1 MTVLLAVKST
11 RHTAIGTF
19 RPGVVYAVDD
29 GPMQNRLV
37 ISVLTAGKDLQ
48 GKPVGPGVAGKILTE
63 EKATA
68 YLQGAFSEPQKIGE
82 VSGEDPDSIDLD
94 VLETLQ
100 SQLRT
105 AESQVAETMKSAK
118 AAEEQG
124 AQKQAELE
132 EALQVEKSRAEV
144 AERKA
149 EDAMSRENSAIA
161 TAQAVEAELVSL
173 RQVLEEAKAQSAV
186 ADQPSGEKPEKAGS
200 KR

>member
-1 MTVLLAVKST
+1 MTVLLAVNST

-29 GPMQNRLV
+29 GPIQNRLV
-37 ISVLTAGKDLQ
+37 VSILTTGKDLQ
-48 GKPVGPGVAGKILTE
+48 GKPAGAGLAGKVLTE
-63 EKATA
+63 EEAKA

-82 VSGEDPDSIDLD
+82 VSEEDPDSIDLD

-105 AESQVAETMKSAK
+105 AENQVVETMKSAK

-124 AQKQAELE
+124 AQKQADLE
-132 EALQVEKSRAEV
+132 EALQVERSRADA

-149 EDAMSRENSAIA
+149 EDAMGRENSAIA
-161 TAQAVEAELVSL
+161 AAQAAEAELAFL
-173 RQVLEEAKAQSAV
+173 RQALEEAKAQSAV
-186 ADQPSGEKPEKAGS
+186 TDQPSEEKPEKGGS
-200 KR
+200 KK